1 MIFECLDYALPV
13 RRRWVFWWSL
23 KPLDDSHKRQL
34 TTTTYASNE
43 DNNSD
48 DISVKNAAD
57 SMVIE
62 RNFRN
67 QLYTMQD
74 HNDRREIIIDDTS
87 VNKDET

>member
-1 MIFECLDYALPV
+1 MKELYCETMGVIT
-13 RRRWVFWWSL
+13 L
-23 KPLDDSHKRQL
+23 KPLGDSHKRQL